1 MDANKLPDRKY
12 IRMNGFD
19 YTQAQNYFITIVV
32 QDRQHLLGSVTAG
45 EMHLN
50 AAGEMVA
57 DVIKD
62 MPNRFQNSVITCS
75 VIMPN
80 HVHFI
85 INNAG
90 RHYIPE
96 IIRWFKSTTTVKYIN
111 GVKQL
116 GWQPF
121 NKHFWQ
127 RNYYD
132 HIVRDQP
139 DYDRIADYIQNNPS
153 KWRDDCFHTPQYIN
167 QL

>member
-1 MDANKLPDRKY
+1 MGENKLPDRKY

-32 QDRQHLLGSVTAG
+32 HERQHLLGSITDG
-45 EMHLN
+45 KMILS
-50 AAGEMVA
+50 AAGEMVS
-57 DVIKD
+57 DIINET
-62 MPNRFQNSVITCS
+62 PNRFQNSTITCS

-96 IIRWFKSTTTVKYIN
+96 ILRWFKSTTTVKYIN

-132 HIVRDQP
+132 HIIRDQS

-153 KWRDDCFHTPQYIN
+153 KWRDDYFHTAS
-167 QL
+167 

>member
-1 MDANKLPDRKY
+1 MNTKQLPDRKY
-12 IRMNGFD
+12 IRLNGFD

-32 QDRQHLLGSVTAG
+32 HDRQHLLGSVTGG
-45 EMHLN
+45 EMTLN
-50 AAGEMVA
+50 AAGEMV
-57 DVIKD
+57 DNVIKE
-62 MPNRFQNSVITCS
+62 MPIRFDKSVITCS

-90 RHYIPE
+90 KHYVPE
-96 IIRWFKSTTTVKYIN
+96 IIRWFKSVTTVQYIR
-111 GVKQL
+111 GVKDL

-132 HIVRDQP
+132 HIIRDQP
-139 DYDRIADYIQNNPS
+139 DYDRIANYINNNPS
-153 KWRDDCFHTPQYIN
+153 KWADDRFH
-167 QL
+167 L